1 MCGIVGYI
9 GRQDAAPVVLEGLT
23 RLEHR
28 GYDSAGVAVLGARG
42 IKVAKQSG
50 RVRDLTTALPKRF
63 AGTTGIG
70 HTRWA
75 THGPATDVN
84 AHPHQDESGR
94 VAVVH
99 NGIIDNSAALR
110 AALTDDGVTLASD
123 TDTEV
128 IAHLVARSDA
138 DTLEG
143 KVRDALGSVV
153 GTYGL
158 AVLHADFP
166 DRIVVARNG
175 SPLVV
180 GVGDK
185 EMYVASDLAAIV
197 RHTTT
202 VAMLD
207 DGEMATVTAAGFTTM
222 RHSDL
227 SSTGKTATEVDID
240 ASAYDAGDHES
251 FMRKEI
257 LEQPTTAQAVLRGR
271 LDDRFGTAH
280 LGGLDMDARDLRA
293 VRRVKILGC
302 GSAYYVGQMG
312 AALIEELA
320 RIPADAEAASEFRY
334 RDPVIEPDTLYV
346 AVSQSGETIDT
357 LLAVQEVRRKGGRC
371 VGLVNVVG
379 SAIARECDGGI
390 YLHAG
395 PEVAVASTK
404 ALTNMFLGFALLA
417 LQLGRVRDLS
427 IADGKR
433 LVAGLERLPGQI
445 EEVLAGEADLIEVAQ
460 VAGRGPQPL
469 LHRPRARL
477 PGGARGRAEVQGD
490 QLPARRGLP
499 DLRAQARPAGA
510 HRPRGADRR
519 AGAARRADRAQHR
532 GAARDRRPPGPAR
545 RDHPRRGRPRGGP
558 RPPDR
563 RTPQRAGAR
572 PDPADH
578 PAAAAG
584 LPRGAAPGSR
594 HRQAPQP
601 GEERHR
607 RVIDRPDPV
616 RKWTGRPLP
625 HGVGKGRAVEN
636 DPTSPAPCPWFG

>member
-28 GYDSAGVAVLGARG
+28 GYDSAGVAVLSGRG
-42 IKVAKQSG
+42 IRVAKRAG
-50 RVRDLTTALPKRF
+50 RVRELTDALPKRF

-75 THGPATDVN
+75 THGPATDAN
-84 AHPHQDESGR
+84 AHPHADESGR

-110 AALTDDGVTLASD
+110 AELVDAGVTLASD

-128 IAHLVARSDA
+128 LAHLVARSDA
-138 DTLEG
+138 DSLEG
-143 KVRDALGSVV
+143 KVRDALGAVV

-207 DGEMATVTAAGFTTM
+207 DGEMATVTESGFTTM

-227 SSTGKTATEVDID
+227 ASTGKTASEVDID

-251 FMRKEI
+251 YMHKEM
-257 LEQPTTAQAVLRGR
+257 LEQPTTALAVLRGR

-280 LGGLDMDARDLRA
+280 LGGLHMDARDLRA

-433 LVAGLERLPGQI
+433 LVAGLERLPSQI
-445 EEVLAGEADLIEVAQ
+445 EEILAGEADLVEVAKDLAEARSLFFIGRVRGFP
-460 VAGRGPQPL
+460 VAREGAQKFKEISYRHAEAYQTSELKHGPLALIDPEVPTVALVPRDELTERNIGALHEIAARKGPL
-469 LHRPRARL
+469 VVVTHADVHL
-477 PGGARGRAEVQGD
+477 GEVGARRIDVPRNEPELD
-490 QLPARRGLP
+490 PILLTIPLQLLAYH
-499 DLRAQARPAGA
+499 A
-510 HRPRGADRR
+510 
-519 AGAARRADRAQHR
+519 AQHL
-532 GAARDRRPPGPAR
+532 GHDI
-545 RDHPRRGRPRGGP
+545 DKPRNLAKSV
-558 RPPDR
+558 
-563 RTPQRAGAR
+563 T
-572 PDPADH
+572 
-578 PAAAAG
+578 
-584 LPRGAAPGSR
+584 
-594 HRQAPQP
+594 
-601 GEERHR
+601 
-607 RVIDRPDPV
+607 
-616 RKWTGRPLP
+616 
-625 HGVGKGRAVEN
+625 VE
-636 DPTSPAPCPWFG
+636 

>member
-9 GRQDAAPVVLEGLT
+9 GRQEAAPVVLEGLT

-28 GYDSAGVAVLGARG
+28 GYDSAGVAVLGGRG
-42 IKVAKQSG
+42 IRVAKQAG
-50 RVRDLTTALPKRF
+50 RVRDLTGALPKRF

-75 THGPATDVN
+75 THGPASDVN
-84 AHPHQDESGR
+84 AHPHTDESGR

-110 AALTDDGVTLASD
+110 ADLTGAGVELASD

-128 IAHLVARSDA
+128 LAHLVARSDA

-143 KVRDALGSVV
+143 KVRDALGAVV

-207 DGEMATVTAAGFTTM
+207 DGEMATVTSAGFSTM
-222 RHSDL
+222 RHTDL
-227 SSTGKTATEVDID
+227 SSTGKTAAVVDID
-240 ASAYDAGDHES
+240 AAAYEAGEHES
-251 FMRKEI
+251 YMRKEI
-257 LEQPTTAQAVLRGR
+257 LEHPTTAQAVLRGR
-271 LDDRFGTAH
+271 LDERFGTAH

-445 EEVLAGEADLIEVAQ
+445 EEVLAGEADLVDVAKELAVARSLFFIGRVRGFPVAREGAQKFKEITYRHAEAYQTSELKHGPLALIDPEVPTVALVPRDELTERNVGALHEIEARQ
-460 VAGRGPQPL
+460 GPL
-469 LHRPRARL
+469 VVITHEDVDL
-477 PGGARGRAEVQGD
+477 GEIGARRVVVPRNEPELD
-490 QLPARRGLP
+490 PILLTIPLQLLAYH
-499 DLRAQARPAGA
+499 A
-510 HRPRGADRR
+510 
-519 AGAARRADRAQHR
+519 AQHL
-532 GAARDRRPPGPAR
+532 GHDI
-545 RDHPRRGRPRGGP
+545 DKPRNLAKSV
-558 RPPDR
+558 
-563 RTPQRAGAR
+563 T
-572 PDPADH
+572 
-578 PAAAAG
+578 
-584 LPRGAAPGSR
+584 
-594 HRQAPQP
+594 
-601 GEERHR
+601 
-607 RVIDRPDPV
+607 
-616 RKWTGRPLP
+616 
-625 HGVGKGRAVEN
+625 VE
-636 DPTSPAPCPWFG
+636 